1 MKGNE
6 SMAGILHVLGTPI
19 GNISDITLRALDVLS
34 EVDFIAAEDTRV
46 TLKLLN
52 KYEIKKPLVS
62 YHDHSSRLCADNIIS
77 RLLAGESC
85 AVVTDAGMPC
95 ISDPGEGL
103 VKLCYENG
111 IQVRVV
117 PGPSAVVSALAVSG
131 LDTSRFSFEG
141 FLSVT
146 KKQRLEH
153 LNEVKNNKNTMIFY
167 EAPHKLLSTL
177 KDMLEYFGDRRIS
190 LCRELTKI
198 YEEVVRCTISEAIE
212 MYEARSPK
220 GEFVLVIEGAPE
232 PDSPE
237 CTIEQAV
244 QMVRDL
250 AEGGEKTITACKI
263 VAAETGYKKSELY
276 RLVNEEADSKRIK

>member
-276 RLVNEEADSKRIK
+276 RLVNEED